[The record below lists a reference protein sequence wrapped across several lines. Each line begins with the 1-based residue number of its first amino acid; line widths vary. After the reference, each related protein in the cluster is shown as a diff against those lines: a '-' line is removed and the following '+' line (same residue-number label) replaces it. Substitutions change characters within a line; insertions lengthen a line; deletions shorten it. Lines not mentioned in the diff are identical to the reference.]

1 MIRMTRYNPLVLSLS
16 KDASG
21 LEAWFDKLTT
31 NGKRLGMLIV
41 RNKPLALSLSKC
53 VYRLEA
59 SLTCGRL
66 RLDRLRTNGNSDKL
80 TTNGN
85 SVKFPAVGLST
96 SLETNGGI

>member
-1 MIRMTRYNPLVLSLS
+1 MIRMARYNPLVLSLS

-21 LEAWFDKLTT
+21 LEAWFDKFTT
-31 NGKRLGMLIV
+31 NGKRFGMVIV

-59 SLTCGRL
+59 SF
-66 RLDRLRTNGNSDKL
+66 DRLRTNGFS
-80 TTNGN
+80 TNGLFAN
-85 SVKFPAVGLST
+85 GLST